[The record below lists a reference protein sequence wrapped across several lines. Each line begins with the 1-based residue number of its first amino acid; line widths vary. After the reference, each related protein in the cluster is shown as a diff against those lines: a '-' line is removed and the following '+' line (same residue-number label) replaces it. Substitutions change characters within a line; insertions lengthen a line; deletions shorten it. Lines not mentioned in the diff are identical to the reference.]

1 MGLETDFLVA
11 SEQELETAF
20 PGWVP
25 PRPKMS
31 KDKTWA
37 PSRPF
42 PKLGKSPREVHK
54 AELAAFQNLPHA
66 QFKGVDPV
74 KLGTLQ
80 AILCGGEPLVGT
92 EDRPAL
98 LANPKD
104 ADEWLLRLTD
114 ALVHG
119 LAGLTKPQ
127 LKAAAKRWSETEEL
141 QADGWSARDA
151 ASVIEPLSEL
161 AKTATGEKKSM
172 YVWVRL

>member
-1 MGLETDFLVA
+1 MSLETDFLVA
-11 SEQELETAF
+11 SEQELEAAF

-42 PKLGKSPREVHK
+42 PTPGKAPRAVYK
-54 AELAAFQNLPHA
+54 AEMAALQKLPHA

-80 AILCGGEPLVGT
+80 AILCGGDQLLGL

-151 ASVIEPLSEL
+151 ASVIEALSEL
-161 AKTATGEKKSM
+161 AKRATDEKKNV
-172 YVWVRL
+172 YVWMRL

>member
-1 MGLETDFLVA
+1 MSLEADFLVA
-11 SEQELETAF
+11 SEQELQAAF

-25 PRPKMS
+25 PRPRMS

-42 PKLGKSPREVHK
+42 PKSGKSARAVYK
-54 AELAAFQNLPHA
+54 AEMAAVQKLPHA
-66 QFKGVDPV
+66 QFRRVDPV

-80 AILCGGEPLVGT
+80 AILRGGDQLLGV

-98 LANPKD
+98 LANPKE

-119 LAGLTKPQ
+119 LASLSKPEFR
-127 LKAAAKRWSETEEL
+127 AAAKQWAETEEL

-151 ASVIEPLSEL
+151 ASVIEALSGL
-161 AKTATGEKKSM
+161 AKRASNEKKNV
-172 YVWVRL
+172 YVWMRL